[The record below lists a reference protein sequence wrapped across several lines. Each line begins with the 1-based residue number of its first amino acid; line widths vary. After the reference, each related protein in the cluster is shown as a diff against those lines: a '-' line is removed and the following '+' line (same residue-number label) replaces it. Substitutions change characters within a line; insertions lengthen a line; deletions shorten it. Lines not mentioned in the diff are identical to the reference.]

1 MNSNFLC
8 FTEEEKK
15 ITYIITDLF
24 FGGVMLIKCK
34 LTIHRGK
41 NEGRKMKRK
50 RIGEENKGVK
60 LSENQSLRIN
70 EASYHPGLQIV
81 CQVLN
86 ERPAQC
92 WVDTGYCISRRSS
105 KLLHDNYSKSGI
117 SRREASL
124 HSSSLTL
131 YQDTQRRRKKITSAL
146 PSILQVG
153 VWGMNCVWP

>member
-24 FGGVMLIKCK
+24 FFGGGGGGGGVMLIKCK

-81 CQVLN
+81 CQVL
-86 ERPAQC
+86 ERE
-92 WVDTGYCISRRSS
+92 TGSVLSWYW
-105 KLLHDNYSKSGI
+105 LLH
-117 SRREASL
+117 
-124 HSSSLTL
+124 
-131 YQDTQRRRKKITSAL
+131 
-146 PSILQVG
+146 
-153 VWGMNCVWP
+153 